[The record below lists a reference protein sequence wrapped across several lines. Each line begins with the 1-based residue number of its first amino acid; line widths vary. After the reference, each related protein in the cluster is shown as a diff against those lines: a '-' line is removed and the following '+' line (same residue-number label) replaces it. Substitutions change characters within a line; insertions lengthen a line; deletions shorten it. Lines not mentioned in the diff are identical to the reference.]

1 MVNRAIK
8 KRILLYSLIFLLT
21 VSMAGTVHADSFE
34 VEKEQ
39 LKKTIG
45 ILLKMMETKSGHEKR
60 IYTTSILEAI
70 TKLYQVYDDKDFL
83 QFIPALYRKDIKPF
97 YDIGFSSDGSLK
109 LMRAE
114 ASNKLFQ
121 TPPFS
126 YYAVFDLTIE
136 NQSNETLY
144 LTEVSFYL
152 VDIYGKKYRNLSL
165 LPNDLKK
172 AAQDGGKEPS
182 DFVFDKILPHA
193 TVGKHIVFPL
203 PITPIQSLNMED
215 AKKENNVT
223 VILWEGVIQEITGN

>member
-1 MVNRAIK
+1 MVNRTIK

-114 ASNKLFQ
+114 ASNRLFHK
-121 TPPFS
+121 PPFL

-136 NQSNETLY
+136 NQRNETLY

-182 DFVFDKILPHA
+182 DFVFDKVLPYA

-203 PITPIQSLNMED
+203 PTAPIQSLNMED
-215 AKKENNVT
+215 AKKENNIT